1 MSILNIDLNYINLD
15 ANNFDEDDPD
25 TIIHVR
31 LLAWKQSFKALKKE
45 SNKELMSA
53 VWHPNK

>member
-1 MSILNIDLNYINLD
+1 MRILNVDLNCINLD

-31 LLAWKQSFKALKKE
+31 LLAWKQNFKALKKE
-45 SNKELMSA
+45 LNK
-53 VWHPNK
+53 